1 MNLNRDNLIIAAVLV
16 IALLCFL
23 LGAAI
28 PAVPEPLERWNGYEW
43 QAMNSEQRAYYT
55 AGLMTGLWFG
65 ARATKLTK
73 EPEAKAAVE
82 NFFAQVAAFL
92 DTHNLTQATAALD
105 SFYLVGPKNV
115 PIVFVLVEPQDRSQ

>member
-1 MNLNRDNLIIAAVLV
+1 MNRDNLIAAAVLV

-28 PAVPEPLERWNGYEW
+28 PAVPELLERWNGYEW
-43 QAMNSEQRAYYT
+43 QAMNPEQRAYYT

-65 ARATKLTK
+65 ARAIRLA
-73 EPEAKAAVE
+73 EDPQGKAAVAH
-82 NFFAQVAAFL
+82 FFASVAAFL

-105 SFYLVGPKNV
+105 SFYLVGPKSV